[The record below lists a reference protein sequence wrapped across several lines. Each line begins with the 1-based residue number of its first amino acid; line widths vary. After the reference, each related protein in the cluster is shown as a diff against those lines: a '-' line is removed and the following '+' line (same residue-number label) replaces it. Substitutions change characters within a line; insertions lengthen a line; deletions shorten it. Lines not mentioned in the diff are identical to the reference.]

1 MCKVHYIYVYELLS
15 AAISLREI
23 LTVLYYC

>member
-1 MCKVHYIYVYELLS
+1 MYVYELLS

-23 LTVLYYC
+23 LTVLYTMVLSSYR